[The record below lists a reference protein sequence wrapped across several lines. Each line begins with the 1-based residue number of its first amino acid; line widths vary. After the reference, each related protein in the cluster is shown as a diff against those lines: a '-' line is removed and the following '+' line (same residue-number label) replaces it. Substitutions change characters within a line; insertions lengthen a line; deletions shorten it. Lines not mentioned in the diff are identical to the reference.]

1 MSLNPHHHHHHHDH
15 DHHCWSPGRSSRRLG
30 RSTLQREPC
39 LLNTGQVKF
48 RRGNKIQNTTYE
60 SSLKCWFLRFWN
72 WCQLTKEIYRL
83 QCEGGY
89 EPSLTHFF
97 DLEQWRHGDSLMWWW
112 WCLMV
117 GQGDQHAFIPG
128 PRTTM
133 VSEFWGNFFCQERGA
148 DGGNVVAIAYLE
160 LTTWINMSALLSI
173 GVENNILQKPW
184 WPPQRRPPASFQG
197 SGSLWD
203 QARVGLPPMSS
214 ISGTAHLPNALH
226 CIDCWSLVSN
236 KHIDTPIGSES
247 YSLWNGDCCT
257 SQNSTDMKCCFF
269 LISSYDFY
277 QIFISD
283 S

>member
-1 MSLNPHHHHHHHDH
+1 MWRRIWTKSYPFFRFGAVETRRLFDVVVVVFDGGPGRPARIYTRSSHHD
-15 DHHCWSPGRSSRRLG
+15 G
-30 RSTLQREPC
+30 
-39 LLNTGQVKF
+39 F
-48 RRGNKIQNTTYE
+48 RV
-60 SSLKCWFLRFWN
+60 LR
-72 WCQLTKEIYRL
+72 
-83 QCEGGY
+83 
-89 EPSLTHFF
+89 
-97 DLEQWRHGDSLMWWW
+97 
-112 WCLMV
+112 
-117 GQGDQHAFIPG
+117 
-128 PRTTM
+128 
-133 VSEFWGNFFCQERGA
+133 NFFLPRKGA

-197 SGSLWD
+197 SGSRWD
-203 QARVGLPPMSS
+203 QAGVGLPPMSS

-236 KHIDTPIGSES
+236 KHIDTPFGSKS
-247 YSLWNGDCCT
+247 HSLWNGDCCT
-257 SQNSTDMKCCFF
+257 SQNSTDMKCCFS